1 MKQLFLLKAFP
12 VCALLLCGLLLTA
25 NAQEK
30 IDLQKAVDMAL
41 ERNLTIKQAAFSQ
54 ALDETTL
61 QQSKNNRLPSL
72 SSSIQASENFGRVA
86 DNSTYQYT
94 VNQSILQINP
104 GVSAQVT
111 LFQGGQLRNQIIQNK
126 LLVEVDRSNTA
137 KVKNDLVLDV
147 IVEYLQILTNQD
159 LVAAAKQQIDI
170 ANQTLD
176 RANISFKAGN
186 QTLADLSQAK
196 AGVSTAQLNLI
207 NAQNQLDLSILI
219 LKQYMEMNPAT
230 PIEVKR
236 PDISRITD
244 VKTEFDPEN
253 ILATALNVNPDVKLA
268 ESQQAVYGQA
278 IKVAKG
284 TYYPTLSLFGGLS
297 SNFSNFQNTRQIGS
311 IPGTVTTGYLNGD
324 PSQPVTLPTK
334 FPVMGP
340 YPFFDKLNDHF
351 AQSIGLSLQIP
362 IFNRFNARTNVK
374 RAKINFE
381 NASVNTQIAKNNLT
395 KTIYQAV
402 LDARAS
408 ANQYQS
414 AQQTYQANKDAFNV
428 IQQRYNV
435 GLVNSLDY
443 NTSLTNL
450 NTSENNMIQARY
462 QMIFRSKVIDYYL
475 GNPITL

>member
-1 MKQLFLLKAFP
+1 MKLLLLKSLSA
-12 VCALLLCGLLLTA
+12 CALLLCSFAWTA
-25 NAQEK
+25 SAQEK
-30 IDLQKAVDMAL
+30 IDLQKAVDLAL
-41 ERNLTIKQAAFSQ
+41 QRNLTIKQSGFTE
-54 ALDETTL
+54 ALDNANL

-72 SSSIQASENFGRVA
+72 SASASVSENFGRVA
-86 DNSTYQYT
+86 DASTYQYT
-94 VNQSILQINP
+94 VNQSILQFGP
-104 GVSAQVT
+104 SVGAQVT

-126 LLVEVDRSNTA
+126 LLVEADRSNTA
-137 KVKNDLVLDV
+137 KIRNDLVLSV
-147 IVEYLQILTNQD
+147 IVDYLQILTNQD
-159 LVAAAKQQIDI
+159 LVTAAKQQIDI

-176 RANISFKAGN
+176 RANINFKVGN

-196 AGVSTAQLNLI
+196 AGVSTAQLNLT
-207 NAQNQLDLSILI
+207 NAQNQLDLSTLI

-230 PIEVKR
+230 PIEVVK
-236 PDISRITD
+236 PDISKITD
-244 VKTEFDPEN
+244 VKTAFDPEN
-253 ILATALNVNPDVKLA
+253 IVATALKVNPDVKLA

-284 TYYPTLSLFGGLS
+284 TYYPTLYLS
-297 SNFSNFQNTRQIGS
+297 GNLFSNYSSAQPLKQIGS
-311 IPGTVTTGYLNGD
+311 VQSTQTTGYLNGD
-324 PSQPVTLPTK
+324 PSQPVTIPYRAPL
-334 FPVMGP
+334 FGA
-340 YPFFDKLNDHF
+340 YPFFDKLNDRF
-351 AQSIGLSLQIP
+351 GQSIGLSLQIP
-362 IFNRFNARTNVK
+362 IFNRYNARTNVK
-374 RAKINFE
+374 RAQINFE
-381 NASVNTQIAKNNLT
+381 SASVSTQIAKNNLT